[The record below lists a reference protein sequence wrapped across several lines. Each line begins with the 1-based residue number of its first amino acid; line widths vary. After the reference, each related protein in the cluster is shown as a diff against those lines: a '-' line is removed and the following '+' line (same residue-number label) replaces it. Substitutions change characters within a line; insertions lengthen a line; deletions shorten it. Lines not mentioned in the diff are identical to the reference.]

1 MSKTISVDNFELK
14 WDNSEIYYRV
24 YCEVPDQIGK
34 IHGFDD
40 DRFDL
45 YVSTDGISAAASK
58 SYTSADE
65 ETLRECVTAY
75 NDRKN
80 DKGKKPNRV
89 FGTFSYQGDGSAAVR
104 SYFGLAPKERS
115 ATEVAVPWGL
125 PRSQWGECAMNGV
138 ATFALPSEKINDTKV
153 FGTENYQTD
162 GCYYYL
168 RHCFLDNNKQ
178 LHGVAIV
185 LRKKIVQALREKK
198 KEIIEALKSQIAI
211 ENVITSI
218 LNSAEELKGFGYKST
233 SVFLLSDGTKTS
245 A

>member
-1 MSKTISVDNFELK
+1 MSKTTSVDNFELK

-34 IHGFDD
+34 IYGFDD

-75 NDRKN
+75 NDRK
-80 DKGKKPNRV
+80 
-89 FGTFSYQGDGSAAVR
+89 AAVR
-104 SYFGLAPKERS
+104 SYFGLAPKEGRT
-115 ATEVAVPWGL
+115 TEVAVPWGL
-125 PRSQWGECAMNGV
+125 PRTQWGWWAMNGV
-138 ATFALPSEKINDTKV
+138 ASFTLPSEKINDTKV

-198 KEIIEALKSQIAI
+198 KEIIEALKSQSAI

-218 LNSAEELKGFGYKST
+218 LNSAEELKSFGYKST